1 MDQTKMSITNDKEFR
16 TLRELKEFLATLD
29 EEQLDKDLI
38 NDGYRDCLSF
48 YEDSDNKTI
57 WYQ

>member
-1 MDQTKMSITNDKEFR
+1 MDQTKKSITHDKEFR

-38 NDGYRDCLSF
+38 NDGFRDCLSF